1 MRALVGRTLR
11 WFLDAAPPKPARLA
25 LADDAAASVRAELRA
40 LDGKTRAE
48 VNADLRAMGTPLNPE
63 RRRAP

>member
-11 WFLDAAPPKPARLA
+11 WFLAAPPKP
-25 LADDAAASVRAELRA
+25 AASVRAELRA

-48 VNADLRAMGTPLNPE
+48 VNADLRALGTPFNPGQ
-63 RRRAP
+63 RRAP